1 MTSPRKQ
8 PASGPRSSR
17 GLELCL
23 WAAILSLAAYGVLH
37 TRTGSQAP
45 GKTAAEKPVHAESEL
60 KGESQ
65 AASARYS
72 IREKSPRQILLEK
85 AVAAIQSEEDSE
97 KREEMLSAFADQI
110 PVADIQFT
118 LQDLHDLGL
127 AGSEASRRLLRR
139 WAGSDGQAAAAWSEQ
154 LPAGQVRA
162 DALSAVA
169 IEWAD
174 AALKDAAA
182 WAGRLPDEVERQTA
196 VLAVANEAVRSDP
209 VAAVR
214 LVNELPASR
223 MRDWLLEHA
232 TMQWA
237 SQDGEEAAAWARQIA
252 DVNLREKLLRD
263 VAVGWADSDPVAA
276 GTLAVSG
283 ISNQRRQAD
292 AIVSIVQ
299 RWAQQQPEA
308 AAAWVEQFPEGELK
322 QTAME
327 NLVMLSQNKP

>member
-1 MTSPRKQ
+1 MPSSRKQ
-8 PASGPRSSR
+8 PSSSPRFPR
-17 GLELCL
+17 GLELWL
-23 WAAILSLAAYGVLH
+23 WATLLSLAAYGVLH
-37 TRTGSQAP
+37 TRNRSHAP
-45 GKTAAEKPVHAESEL
+45 GETAAGKPVLTQSEL
-60 KGESQ
+60 KGERQ
-65 AASARYS
+65 AASVNNS
-72 IREKSPRQILLEK
+72 IREKSPRQIFLEK
-85 AVAAIQSEEDSE
+85 AVAAIQAEDDLE
-97 KREEMLSAFADQI
+97 KRDEMLSAFADQI

-118 LQDLHDLGL
+118 LQDLSDLGL
-127 AGSEASRRLLRR
+127 AGSEASQRLLRR
-139 WAGSDGQAAAAWSEQ
+139 WAGDDGQAAAAWSEQ

-174 AALKDAAA
+174 AALKDAAI

-196 VLAVANEAVRSDP
+196 VLAVANEAVRCDP

-214 LVNELPASR
+214 LANELPVSR
-223 MRDWLLEHA
+223 TRDWLLEHA

-237 SQDGEEAAAWARQIA
+237 SQDGEEAATWARQIA
-252 DVNLREKLLRD
+252 DVNLRETLLRA

-276 GTLAVSG
+276 GTLVVSG

-292 AIVSIVQ
+292 AIVSVVQ

-322 QTAME
+322 QSAME
-327 NLVMLSQNKP
+327 NLVMLSQKKP